1 MATGGE
7 VLTMLCPNTEWV
19 IYGDDFDSI
28 QWIKGEP
35 ITKEQFEAGFAQFDI
50 WKAEQDAALAADKA
64 AATAKLAALGLTTD
78 DLKALGLGGN

>member
-7 VLTMLCPNTEWV
+7 VLTMLCPDNEWV

-35 ITKEQFEAGFAQFDI
+35 ISKAEFEAGFSKVDA
-50 WKAEQDAALAADKA
+50 WKAQEATKLEDKKSALLLKLGISADEV
-64 AATAKLAALGLTTD
+64 ALL
-78 DLKALGLGGN
+78 LG